1 MILSSWNVNSVRARI
16 DNILGYLDSSRP
28 DILMMQEIKTEEKN
42 FPFNE
47 FKNVGYNSFVS
58 GQKSYNG
65 VAFLSKKNI
74 ENINLKFFNDKLNQA
89 RIIVGDLKL
98 KTKTIKLINIYVP
111 NGNPIETDKYI
122 YKKNWLELLIKQI
135 EKTKK
140 DYENIIIGGDFNII
154 PDEIDVYNHKIYLN
168 DALFKLE
175 IRKKLRELIN
185 LGFYDIYRYFNNDKQ
200 EYTFWDY
207 QAGSW
212 QKNNGMRIDHFLISN
227 NLINNIKSVNIN
239 KKPRSIL
246 QDHIPIISFLKP
258 GILKV
263 YYSENQ
269 VENFFIEDGVIEFTE
284 NCLTVL
290 TSNISDLKNLD
301 KSKIAQMIS
310 NAEKELNDKNM
321 DDNRKYLINQKL
333 DTLKSLSLN

>member
-16 DNILGYLDSSRP
+16 ENILDYLDSSRP

-42 FPFNE
+42 FPYNE

-74 ENINLKFFNDKLNQA
+74 ENISLKFFNDKLNQA
-89 RIIVGDLKL
+89 RTIAGDLKL

-122 YKKNWLELLIKQI
+122 YKKNWLDLLIKQVK
-135 EKTKK
+135 KTIS
-140 DYENIIIGGDFNII
+140 DYNNIVIGGDFNII
-154 PDEIDVYNHKIYLN
+154 PDEIDVYDHKKYEN

-185 LGFYDIYRYFNNDKQ
+185 LGFQDIYRYFNKDKQ

-207 QAGSW
+207 MAGSW
-212 QKNNGMRIDHFLISN
+212 QKNHGLRIDHFLVSSN
-227 NLINNIKSVNIN
+227 LLNDIKKINID
-239 KKPRSIL
+239 KKPRSK
-246 QDHIPIISFLKP
+246 LKP
-258 GILKV
+258 
-263 YYSENQ
+263 SDHTP
-269 VENFFIEDGVIEFTE
+269 IELE
-284 NCLTVL
+284 
-290 TSNISDLKNLD
+290 IS
-301 KSKIAQMIS
+301 
-310 NAEKELNDKNM
+310 
-321 DDNRKYLINQKL
+321 
-333 DTLKSLSLN
+333 